1 MWLPALPASTYESP
15 FGSPGALPELLL
27 AANQRYLQVPS
38 AIDDPNNGIDKLNK
52 ITRSVHDEPRS
63 ISR

>member
-1 MWLPALPASTYESP
+1 MYESP

-52 ITRSVHDEPRS
+52 ITRTVHDEPRS